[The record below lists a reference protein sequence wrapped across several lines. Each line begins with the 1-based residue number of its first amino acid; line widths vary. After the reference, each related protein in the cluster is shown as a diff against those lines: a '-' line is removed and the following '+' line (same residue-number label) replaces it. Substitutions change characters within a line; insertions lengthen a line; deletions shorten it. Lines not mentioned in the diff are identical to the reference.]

1 MRHSRSFKKK
11 NIDLENDNDNEKERY
26 FELSEDDLR
35 ELSLLNSALISIY
48 LFIMSDIIFYDST
61 INAIEN
67 IVNKKDN
74 QRIIAEVEA
83 IESGYLELISKLIL
97 INVDISR
104 YNHLYKKFINGKK
117 EDLLKPELDITI
129 GDGFQVLTYFFIV
142 IGFVGTYKVNK
153 IKNISIDASKEL
165 VLLLSQLDAINIR
178 FYADYLAYISI
189 LESIQLVCNKYQK
202 DKNIKVNPD
211 IPAIQSA
218 ICYFLS
224 RVILAN
230 VAFTRYDELYKKY
243 GKTQYRDLLQPNVAI
258 NVGNVF
264 GVIGCIY
271 ILLGLMER
279 YERNINGPIFGI

>member
-1 MRHSRSFKKK
+1 MRHSRSFKKN
-11 NIDLENDNDNEKERY
+11 NIDVEDDNEKERY

-35 ELSLLNSALISIY
+35 ELSLLNNALISIY
-48 LFIMSDIIFYDST
+48 LFVISDIIFYDST

-67 IVNKKDN
+67 IVNKNDN

-117 EDLLKPELDITI
+117 EDLLKPEIDITI
-129 GDGFQVLTYFFIV
+129 GDGFQILTYFFIV

-153 IKNISIDASKEL
+153 IKNISIDDSKEL
-165 VLLLSQLDAINIR
+165 SLLLSQLDGINIR

-189 LESIQLVCNKYQK
+189 LESMQLVYNKYQK
-202 DKNIKVNPD
+202 DKNIRVNPD

-224 RVILAN
+224 RLILAN

-243 GKTQYRDLLQPNVAI
+243 GKTQYRDLLQPNLSI

-264 GVIGCIY
+264 GIIGCIY
-271 ILLGLMER
+271 ILLGFIER
-279 YERNINGPIFGI
+279 YERNINGPVFGI

>member
-1 MRHSRSFKKK
+1 MRHSRSFKKN
-11 NIDLENDNDNEKERY
+11 NIDLEDDNEKERY

-35 ELSLLNSALISIY
+35 ELSLLNNALISIY
-48 LFIMSDIIFYDST
+48 LFVISDIIFYDST
-61 INAIEN
+61 INAIGN
-67 IVNKKDN
+67 IVNKNDN

-117 EDLLKPELDITI
+117 EDLLKPEIDITI
-129 GDGFQVLTYFFIV
+129 GDGFQILTYFFIV

-153 IKNISIDASKEL
+153 IKNISIDDSKEL
-165 VLLLSQLDAINIR
+165 SLLLSQLDGINIR

-189 LESIQLVCNKYQK
+189 LESMQLVYNKYK
-202 DKNIKVNPD
+202 KEKNIRVNPD

-224 RVILAN
+224 RLILAN

-243 GKTQYRDLLQPNVAI
+243 GKTQYRDLLQPNVSI
-258 NVGNVF
+258 NVGNIF

-271 ILLGLMER
+271 ILLGFIER
-279 YERNINGPIFGI
+279 YERNINGPVFGI

>member
-1 MRHSRSFKKK
+1 MRYSRSFKKK
-11 NIDLENDNDNEKERY
+11 NIDLEDDNEKERY

-35 ELSLLNSALISIY
+35 ELSLLNNALIPIY
-48 LFIMSDIIFYDST
+48 LFVISDIIFYDST
-61 INAIEN
+61 INAIGN
-67 IVNKKDN
+67 IVNKNDN

-117 EDLLKPELDITI
+117 EDLLKPEIDITI
-129 GDGFQVLTYFFIV
+129 GDGFQILTYFFIV

-189 LESIQLVCNKYQK
+189 LESMQLVYNKYQK
-202 DKNIKVNPD
+202 EKNIRVNPD

-224 RVILAN
+224 RLILAN

-243 GKTQYRDLLQPNVAI
+243 GKTQYRDLLQPNLSI

-271 ILLGLMER
+271 ILLGFIER
-279 YERNINGPIFGI
+279 YERNINGPVFGI

>member
-1 MRHSRSFKKK
+1 MRYSRSFKKK
-11 NIDLENDNDNEKERY
+11 NIDLEDDNEKERY

-35 ELSLLNSALISIY
+35 ELSLLNNALISIY
-48 LFIMSDIIFYDST
+48 LFVISDIIFYDST
-61 INAIEN
+61 INAIGN
-67 IVNKKDN
+67 IVNKNDN

-117 EDLLKPELDITI
+117 EDLLKPEIDITI
-129 GDGFQVLTYFFIV
+129 GDGFQILTYFFIV

-189 LESIQLVCNKYQK
+189 LESMQLVYNKYQK
-202 DKNIKVNPD
+202 EKNIRVNPD

-224 RVILAN
+224 RLILAN

-243 GKTQYRDLLQPNVAI
+243 GKTQYRDLLQPNLSI

-271 ILLGLMER
+271 ILLGFIER
-279 YERNINGPIFGI
+279 YERNINGPVFGI

>member
-1 MRHSRSFKKK
+1 MRHSRSFKKN
-11 NIDLENDNDNEKERY
+11 NIDVEDDNEKERY

-35 ELSLLNSALISIY
+35 ELSLLNNALISIY
-48 LFIMSDIIFYDST
+48 LFVISDIIFYYST
-61 INAIEN
+61 INAIGN
-67 IVNKKDN
+67 IVNKNDN

-117 EDLLKPELDITI
+117 EDLLKPEIDITI
-129 GDGFQVLTYFFIV
+129 GDGFQILTYFFIV

-153 IKNISIDASKEL
+153 IKNISIDDSKEL
-165 VLLLSQLDAINIR
+165 SLLLSQLDGINIR

-189 LESIQLVCNKYQK
+189 LESMQLVYNKYQK
-202 DKNIKVNPD
+202 DKNIRVNPD

-224 RVILAN
+224 RLILAN

-243 GKTQYRDLLQPNVAI
+243 GKTQYRDLLQPNLSI

-264 GVIGCIY
+264 GIIGCIY
-271 ILLGLMER
+271 ILLGFIER
-279 YERNINGPIFGI
+279 YERNINGPVFGI

>member
-1 MRHSRSFKKK
+1 MRHSRSFKKN
-11 NIDLENDNDNEKERY
+11 NIDVEDDNEKERY

-35 ELSLLNSALISIY
+35 ELSLLNNALISIY
-48 LFIMSDIIFYDST
+48 LFVISDIIFYDST
-61 INAIEN
+61 INAIGN
-67 IVNKKDN
+67 IVNKNDN

-117 EDLLKPELDITI
+117 EDLLKPEIDITI
-129 GDGFQVLTYFFIV
+129 GDGFQILTYFFIV

-153 IKNISIDASKEL
+153 IKNISIDDSKEL
-165 VLLLSQLDAINIR
+165 SLLLSQLDGINIR
-178 FYADYLAYISI
+178 FYSDYLAYISI
-189 LESIQLVCNKYQK
+189 LESMQLVYNKYQK
-202 DKNIKVNPD
+202 DKNIRVNPD

-224 RVILAN
+224 RLILAN

-243 GKTQYRDLLQPNVAI
+243 GKTQYRDLLQPNLSI

-264 GVIGCIY
+264 GIIGCIY
-271 ILLGLMER
+271 ILLGFIER
-279 YERNINGPIFGI
+279 YERNINGPVFGI

>member
-1 MRHSRSFKKK
+1 MRHSRSFKKS
-11 NIDLENDNDNEKERY
+11 NIDLEDDNEKERY

-35 ELSLLNSALISIY
+35 ELSLLNNALISIY
-48 LFIMSDIIFYDST
+48 LFVISDIIFYDST
-61 INAIEN
+61 INAIGN
-67 IVNKKDN
+67 IVNKNDN
-74 QRIIAEVEA
+74 QRVIAEVEA

-117 EDLLKPELDITI
+117 EDLLKPEIDITI
-129 GDGFQVLTYFFIV
+129 GDGFQILTYFFIV

-153 IKNISIDASKEL
+153 IKNISIDDSKEL
-165 VLLLSQLDAINIR
+165 SLLLSQLDGINIR

-189 LESIQLVCNKYQK
+189 LESIQLVYNKYQK
-202 DKNIKVNPD
+202 NKNIKVNPD

-243 GKTQYRDLLQPNVAI
+243 GETQYKGLLQPNASI
-258 NVGNVF
+258 NVGNIF

-271 ILLGLMER
+271 ILLGFMER
-279 YERNINGPIFGI
+279 YERNINGPVFGI

>member
-1 MRHSRSFKKK
+1 MRHSRSFKKN
-11 NIDLENDNDNEKERY
+11 NIDVEDDNEKERY

-35 ELSLLNSALISIY
+35 ELSLLNNALISIY
-48 LFIMSDIIFYDST
+48 LFVISDIIFYDST
-61 INAIEN
+61 INAIGN
-67 IVNKKDN
+67 IVNKNDN

-117 EDLLKPELDITI
+117 EDLLKPEIDITI
-129 GDGFQVLTYFFIV
+129 GDGFQILTYFFIV

-153 IKNISIDASKEL
+153 IKNISIDDSKEL
-165 VLLLSQLDAINIR
+165 SLLLSQLDGINIR

-189 LESIQLVCNKYQK
+189 LESMQLVYNKYQK
-202 DKNIKVNPD
+202 DKNIRVNPD

-224 RVILAN
+224 RLILAN

-243 GKTQYRDLLQPNVAI
+243 GKTQYRDLLQLNLSI

-264 GVIGCIY
+264 GIIGCIY
-271 ILLGLMER
+271 ILLGFIER
-279 YERNINGPIFGI
+279 YERNINGPVFGI

>member
-11 NIDLENDNDNEKERY
+11 NIDLEEDNEKERY

-35 ELSLLNSALISIY
+35 ELSLLNNALISIY
-48 LFIMSDIIFYDST
+48 LFIISDIIFYDST

-67 IVNKKDN
+67 IVKKNDN
-74 QRIIAEVEA
+74 QKIIAEVEA

-129 GDGFQVLTYFFIV
+129 GDGFQILTYFFIV
-142 IGFVGTYKVNK
+142 IGFIGTYKVNK
-153 IKNISIDASKEL
+153 IKNISIDDSKEL
-165 VLLLSQLDAINIR
+165 SLLLSQLDGINIR

-189 LESIQLVCNKYQK
+189 LESMQLVYNKYK
-202 DKNIKVNPD
+202 KEKNIRVSPD

-224 RVILAN
+224 RLILAN

-243 GKTQYRDLLQPNVAI
+243 GKTQYRDLLQPNVSI

-271 ILLGLMER
+271 ILLGFIER

>member
-1 MRHSRSFKKK
+1 MRHSRSFKKN
-11 NIDLENDNDNEKERY
+11 NIDLEDDNEKERY

-35 ELSLLNSALISIY
+35 ELSLLNNALISIY
-48 LFIMSDIIFYDST
+48 LFVISDIIFYDST
-61 INAIEN
+61 INAIGN
-67 IVNKKDN
+67 IVNKNDN

-117 EDLLKPELDITI
+117 EDLLKPEIDITI
-129 GDGFQVLTYFFIV
+129 GDGFQILTYFFIV
-142 IGFVGTYKVNK
+142 IGFVGTYKVSK
-153 IKNISIDASKEL
+153 IKNIFIDNSKEL
-165 VLLLSQLDAINIR
+165 SLLLSQLDGINIR

-189 LESIQLVCNKYQK
+189 LESMQLVYNKYQK
-202 DKNIKVNPD
+202 EKNIRVNPD

-224 RVILAN
+224 RLILAN

-243 GKTQYRDLLQPNVAI
+243 GKTQYRDLLQPNLSI

-264 GVIGCIY
+264 GIIGCIY
-271 ILLGLMER
+271 ILLGFIER
-279 YERNINGPIFGI
+279 YERNINGPVFGI

>member
-1 MRHSRSFKKK
+1 M
-11 NIDLENDNDNEKERY
+11 
-26 FELSEDDLR
+26 
-35 ELSLLNSALISIY
+35 
-48 LFIMSDIIFYDST
+48 
-61 INAIEN
+61 
-67 IVNKKDN
+67 
-74 QRIIAEVEA
+74 
-83 IESGYLELISKLIL
+83 ISKLIL

-117 EDLLKPELDITI
+117 EDLLKPEIDITI
-129 GDGFQVLTYFFIV
+129 GDGFQILTYFFIV

-153 IKNISIDASKEL
+153 IKNISIDDSKEL
-165 VLLLSQLDAINIR
+165 SLLLLQLDGINIR

-189 LESIQLVCNKYQK
+189 LESMQLVYNKYK
-202 DKNIKVNPD
+202 KEKNIRVNPD

-243 GKTQYRDLLQPNVAI
+243 GKTQYKDLLQPNVSI

-271 ILLGLMER
+271 ILLGFIER
-279 YERNINGPIFGI
+279 YERNINGPVFGI

>member
-1 MRHSRSFKKK
+1 MRHSRSFKKN
-11 NIDLENDNDNEKERY
+11 NIDLEDDNEKERY

-35 ELSLLNSALISIY
+35 ELSLLNNALISIY
-48 LFIMSDIIFYDST
+48 LFVISDIIFYDST
-61 INAIEN
+61 INAIGN
-67 IVNKKDN
+67 IVNKNDN

-117 EDLLKPELDITI
+117 EDLLKPEIDITI
-129 GDGFQVLTYFFIV
+129 GDGFQILTYFFIV

-153 IKNISIDASKEL
+153 IKNISIDDSKEL
-165 VLLLSQLDAINIR
+165 SLLLSQLDGINIR

-189 LESIQLVCNKYQK
+189 LESMQLVYNKYQK
-202 DKNIKVNPD
+202 DKNIRVNPD

-224 RVILAN
+224 RLILAN

-243 GKTQYRDLLQPNVAI
+243 GKTQYRDLLQPNLSI

-264 GVIGCIY
+264 GIIGCIY
-271 ILLGLMER
+271 ILLGFIER
-279 YERNINGPIFGI
+279 YERNINGPVFGI

>member
-1 MRHSRSFKKK
+1 ME
-11 NIDLENDNDNEKERY
+11 DDNEKERY

-35 ELSLLNSALISIY
+35 ELSLLNNALISIY
-48 LFIMSDIIFYDST
+48 LFVISDIIFYDST
-61 INAIEN
+61 INAIGN
-67 IVNKKDN
+67 IVNKNDN

-117 EDLLKPELDITI
+117 EDLLKPEIDITI
-129 GDGFQVLTYFFIV
+129 GDGF

-153 IKNISIDASKEL
+153 IKNISIDDSKEL
-165 VLLLSQLDAINIR
+165 SLLLLQLDGINIR

-189 LESIQLVCNKYQK
+189 LESMQLVYNKYK
-202 DKNIKVNPD
+202 KEKNIRVNPD

-243 GKTQYRDLLQPNVAI
+243 GKTQYKDLLQPNVSI

-271 ILLGLMER
+271 ILLGFIER
-279 YERNINGPIFGI
+279 YERNINGPVFGI

>member
-1 MRHSRSFKKK
+1 MRHSRSFKKN
-11 NIDLENDNDNEKERY
+11 NIDVEDDNEKERY

-35 ELSLLNSALISIY
+35 ELSLLNNALISIY
-48 LFIMSDIIFYDST
+48 LFVISDIIFYDST
-61 INAIEN
+61 INAIGN
-67 IVNKKDN
+67 IVNKNDN

-117 EDLLKPELDITI
+117 EDLLKPEIDITI
-129 GDGFQVLTYFFIV
+129 GDGFQILTYFFIV

-153 IKNISIDASKEL
+153 IKNISIDDSKEL
-165 VLLLSQLDAINIR
+165 SLLLSQLDGINIR

-189 LESIQLVCNKYQK
+189 LESMQLVHNKYQK
-202 DKNIKVNPD
+202 DKNIRVNPD

-224 RVILAN
+224 RLILAN

-243 GKTQYRDLLQPNVAI
+243 GKTQYRDLLQPNLSI

-264 GVIGCIY
+264 GIIGCIY
-271 ILLGLMER
+271 ILLGFIER
-279 YERNINGPIFGI
+279 YERNINGPVFGI

>member
-11 NIDLENDNDNEKERY
+11 NIDLEDDNEKERY

-35 ELSLLNSALISIY
+35 ELSLLNNALISIY
-48 LFIMSDIIFYDST
+48 LFVISDIIFYDST
-61 INAIEN
+61 INAIGN
-67 IVNKKDN
+67 IVNKNDN

-117 EDLLKPELDITI
+117 EDLLKPEIDITI
-129 GDGFQVLTYFFIV
+129 GDGFQILTYFFIV

-153 IKNISIDASKEL
+153 IKNISIDDSKEL
-165 VLLLSQLDAINIR
+165 SLLLSQLDGINIR

-189 LESIQLVCNKYQK
+189 LESMQLVYNKYQK
-202 DKNIKVNPD
+202 EKNIRVNPD

-224 RVILAN
+224 RLILAN

-243 GKTQYRDLLQPNVAI
+243 GKTQYRDLLQPNVSI

-264 GVIGCIY
+264 GIIGCIY
-271 ILLGLMER
+271 ILLGFIER
-279 YERNINGPIFGI
+279 YERNINGPVFGI

>member
-1 MRHSRSFKKK
+1 MRHSRSLKKN
-11 NIDLENDNDNEKERY
+11 NIDLEDDNEKERY

-35 ELSLLNSALISIY
+35 ELSLLNNALISIY
-48 LFIMSDIIFYDST
+48 LFVISDIIFYDST
-61 INAIEN
+61 INAIGN
-67 IVNKKDN
+67 IVNKNDN

-117 EDLLKPELDITI
+117 EDLLKPEIDITI
-129 GDGFQVLTYFFIV
+129 GDGFQILTYFFIV

-153 IKNISIDASKEL
+153 IKNISIDDSKEL
-165 VLLLSQLDAINIR
+165 SLLLSQLDGINIR

-189 LESIQLVCNKYQK
+189 LESMQLVYNKYQK
-202 DKNIKVNPD
+202 EKNIRVNPD

-224 RVILAN
+224 RLILAN

-243 GKTQYRDLLQPNVAI
+243 GKTQYRDLLQPNVSI

-264 GVIGCIY
+264 GIIGCIY
-271 ILLGLMER
+271 ILLGFIER
-279 YERNINGPIFGI
+279 YERNINGPVFGI

>member
-1 MRHSRSFKKK
+1 MRHSRSFKKN
-11 NIDLENDNDNEKERY
+11 NIDVEDDNEKERY

-35 ELSLLNSALISIY
+35 ELSLLNNALISIY
-48 LFIMSDIIFYDST
+48 LFAISDIIFYDST
-61 INAIEN
+61 INAIGN
-67 IVNKKDN
+67 IVNKNDN

-117 EDLLKPELDITI
+117 EDLLKPEIDITI
-129 GDGFQVLTYFFIV
+129 GDGFQILTYFFIV

-153 IKNISIDASKEL
+153 IKNISIDDSKEL
-165 VLLLSQLDAINIR
+165 SLLLSQLDGINIR

-189 LESIQLVCNKYQK
+189 LESMQLVYNKYQK
-202 DKNIKVNPD
+202 DKNIRVNPD

-224 RVILAN
+224 RLILAN

-243 GKTQYRDLLQPNVAI
+243 GKTQYRDLLQPNLSI

-264 GVIGCIY
+264 GIIGCIY
-271 ILLGLMER
+271 ILLGFIER
-279 YERNINGPIFGI
+279 YERNINGPVFGI

>member
-1 MRHSRSFKKK
+1 MRHSRSLKKN
-11 NIDLENDNDNEKERY
+11 NIDLEDDNEKERY

-35 ELSLLNSALISIY
+35 ELSLLNNALISIY
-48 LFIMSDIIFYDST
+48 LFVISDIIFYDST
-61 INAIEN
+61 INAIGN
-67 IVNKKDN
+67 IVNKNDN

-117 EDLLKPELDITI
+117 EDLLKPEIDITI
-129 GDGFQVLTYFFIV
+129 GDGFQILTYFFIV

-153 IKNISIDASKEL
+153 IKNISIDDSKEL
-165 VLLLSQLDAINIR
+165 SLLLSQLDGINIR

-189 LESIQLVCNKYQK
+189 LESMQLVYNKYQK
-202 DKNIKVNPD
+202 EKNIRVNPD

-224 RVILAN
+224 RLILAN

-243 GKTQYRDLLQPNVAI
+243 GKTQYRDLLQPNVSI

-271 ILLGLMER
+271 ILLGFIER
-279 YERNINGPIFGI
+279 YERNINGPVFGI

>member
-1 MRHSRSFKKK
+1 MRHSRSFKKS
-11 NIDLENDNDNEKERY
+11 NIDLEDDNEKERY

-35 ELSLLNSALISIY
+35 ELSLLNNALISIY
-48 LFIMSDIIFYDST
+48 LFVISDIIFYDST
-61 INAIEN
+61 INAIGN
-67 IVNKKDN
+67 IVNKNDN

-117 EDLLKPELDITI
+117 EDLLKPEIDITI
-129 GDGFQVLTYFFIV
+129 GDGFQILTYFFIV

-153 IKNISIDASKEL
+153 IKNISIDDSKEL
-165 VLLLSQLDAINIR
+165 SLLLSQLDGINIR

-189 LESIQLVCNKYQK
+189 LESIQLVYNKYQK
-202 DKNIKVNPD
+202 NKNIKVNPD

-243 GKTQYRDLLQPNVAI
+243 GETQYKGLLQPNASI
-258 NVGNVF
+258 NVGNIF

-271 ILLGLMER
+271 ILLGFMER
-279 YERNINGPIFGI
+279 YERNINGPVFGI